1 MYLRAHSLSKGGI
14 CHPCLSVAAV
24 HRCGPTVARQLF
36 RFFRETQILA
46 ADFSITRFLKH
57 CANKTVSL

>member
-1 MYLRAHSLSKGGI
+1 MYLRTYSLSKGDT

-24 HRCGPTVARQLF
+24 HRCGPTVARQSF
-36 RFFRETQILA
+36 GFFRETQILA
-46 ADFSITRFLKH
+46 ADFSITRFLKL